1 MSSSGKGGREPIYSN
16 SLKVAIAREYLSS
29 RLGYGKLAQKHGL
42 SLTTVRFFVKW
53 YKANYPDV
61 GAPAVTSSVATE
73 ACCPP
78 TELEVLRK
86 QLQQAN
92 LKVAAWEMLLENA
105 GKELGV
111 DIVKKFGAKPSDK

>member
-1 MSSSGKGGREPIYSN
+1 MSSSGKGGRDPIYAN
-16 SLKVAIAREYLSS
+16 SLKVAVAREYLTSK
-29 RLGYGKLAQKHGL
+29 LGYGKLAQKHGL

-61 GAPAVTSSVATE
+61 EPGAPE
-73 ACCPP
+73 ADSGS
-78 TELEVLRK
+78 TELELLRK
-86 QLQQAN
+86 QLQQAT

-111 DIVKKFGAKPSDK
+111 DIVKKFGAKPSGK

>member
-1 MSSSGKGGREPIYSN
+1 MSSSQKGGREPIYEH
-16 SLKVAIAREYLSS
+16 SLKVAVAREYLTSQ
-29 RLGYGKLAQKHGL
+29 LGYGKLAQKHGL
-42 SLTTVRFFVKW
+42 SLATVRFFVRW

-61 GAPAVTSSVATE
+61 ESPAVTSSVETE
-73 ACCPP
+73 AGCSP
-78 TELEVLRK
+78 TELELLRK

-111 DIVKKFGAKPSDK
+111 DIVKKFGAKPSGK